1 MVFLGALTLDVKIAV
16 TQEKYLVQY
25 ETVLELNCTTKVL
38 RERSDEN
45 TYYVTLKLQDANGSV
60 LKDSKSIL
68 MPTMHTSFTNTIRYG
83 VKYTSKSVQ
92 QRFICKCEAT
102 GPSVDIKK
110 DELNVVFEG
119 SLLLLLI
126 TIEVKRIV
134 YVFVFTTF
142 LSNCLNNNLS

>member
-1 MVFLGALTLDVKIAV
+1 
-16 TQEKYLVQY
+16 
-25 ETVLELNCTTKVL
+25 
-38 RERSDEN
+38 
-45 TYYVTLKLQDANGSV
+45 
-60 LKDSKSIL
+60 

-119 SLLLLLI
+119 NLLLLLI

-142 LSNCLNNNLS
+142 LSNCFNNNLS